1 MLINFIITLNHNFD
15 VNKSEFQ
22 AVVKLRYEW
31 EVPDTP
37 SNLFA
42 GTFSMWITL

>member
-1 MLINFIITLNHNFD
+1 MTLNHNFD

-22 AVVKLRYEW
+22 EVVKLRYEW

-37 SNLFA
+37 SFFLFA
-42 GTFSMWITL
+42 ATFSVGITL